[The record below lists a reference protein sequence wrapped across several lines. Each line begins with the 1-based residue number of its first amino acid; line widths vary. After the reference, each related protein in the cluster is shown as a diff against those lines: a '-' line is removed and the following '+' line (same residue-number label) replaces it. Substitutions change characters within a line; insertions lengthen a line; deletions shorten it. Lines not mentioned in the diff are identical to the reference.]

1 MLNLLSDFVVDLVE
15 MLEIPMEQLVG
26 QISEDGENQAPPHI
40 EDLIKAQ
47 LQYIK
52 TIDKPE

>member
-26 QISEDGENQAPPHI
+26 QISEDGEN
-40 EDLIKAQ
+40 
-47 LQYIK
+47 
-52 TIDKPE
+52 